1 MLVLPPDFLVDGP
14 LMTPRREMAAGK
26 PAPADE
32 GAERARSRETEA
44 EQAPP
49 EPGDDEALIK
59 LTGTMKWFDATR
71 GFGFLV
77 SEQAKGDVLVHFS
90 VLKEHDR
97 RSLPEGAI
105 VECLVAQQ
113 ERGLQAR
120 KVLSIDLSNAVVPEF
135 ARGTV
140 AAERIDPSALIDE
153 AGEFEPVRVKW
164 FNRLK
169 GYGFLVRDEA
179 DAQDIFVHMET
190 VRRGGLTDLAPDQPL
205 RARIA
210 SGRKGPLAVEILPA

>member
-1 MLVLPPDFLVDGP
+1 MVKS
-14 LMTPRREMAAGK
+14 RREMLMDDPPPGAGGDPAA
-26 PAPADE
+26 P
-32 GAERARSRETEA
+32 
-44 EQAPP
+44 
-49 EPGDDEALIK
+49 DDESLIK

-77 SEQAKGDVLVHFS
+77 SDQVQGDVLVHFS

-105 VECLVAQQ
+105 VECLVAEQ

-120 KVLSIDLSNAVVPEF
+120 RILSIDVSRAVTPDSG
-135 ARGTV
+135 RGRGS
-140 AAERIDPSALIDE
+140 AADRVDPAALLDD
-153 AGEFEPVRVKW
+153 AGAFEPVRVKW

-169 GYGFLVRDEA
+169 GYGFLVREEDDSE
-179 DAQDIFVHMET
+179 DIFIHMET
-190 VRRGGLTDLAPDQPL
+190 VRRGGLPDLTPDEPL

-210 SGRKGPLAVEILPA
+210 TGSKGPLAVEIDVR

>member
-1 MLVLPPDFLVDGP
+1 
-14 LMTPRREMAAGK
+14 MTSRREMLADD
-26 PAPADE
+26 PATPPEGDE
-32 GAERARSRETEA
+32 GAHRHSD
-44 EQAPP
+44 
-49 EPGDDEALIK
+49 GEALVK

-97 RSLPEGAI
+97 RSLPEGAL
-105 VECLVAQQ
+105 VECLVAEQ

-120 KVLSIDLSNAVVPEF
+120 KILSIDLSNAVMPDP
-135 ARGTV
+135 ARQTGVKT
-140 AAERIDPSALIDE
+140 ERIDPSALIDQ
-153 AGEFEPVRVKW
+153 AGAFEPVRVKW

-169 GYGFLVRDEA
+169 GYGFLVREGDES
-179 DAQDIFVHMET
+179 QDIFIHMET
-190 VRRGGLTDLAPDQPL
+190 VRRGRMSDLLPDQPL

-210 SGRKGPLAVEILPA
+210 IGRKGPLAVEVEPG